1 VRKSER
7 RSIGS
12 LCSAHSEARC
22 VVRTCGCARS
32 SPRTDAE
39 PLFLLSHPPEGD
51 AAIWTYLRN
60 GPFEDLASFR
70 SMLTSAASSEDPCY
84 FVLAALPG
92 ERPLGMASY
101 LLITPEFGVIEI
113 GHIWFAQSLRRTIA
127 ATEAI
132 YLLARHAFDD
142 LGYRRLEWKCD
153 SLNVASRSAAERFGF
168 TFEGIFRNHMIVK
181 GHNRDTAWYPTTIG
195 RRSAAAFRRGSH
207 QAISITTVGR
217 DVLHGIFR
225 SPHVS
230 VGTATTTTRASG
242 CAA

>member
-1 VRKSER
+1 MR
-7 RSIGS
+7 GS
-12 LCSAHSEARC
+12 HVLLRPIE
-22 VVRTCGCARS
+22 
-32 SPRTDAE
+32 PENDAE

-60 GPFEDLASFR
+60 GPFENLASFR
-70 SMLTSAASSEDPCY
+70 SMLTSAASSKDPCY

-101 LLITPEFGVIEI
+101 LRITPDFGVIEI
-113 GHIWFAQSLRRTIA
+113 GHIWFAQPLRRTIA

-153 SLNVASRSAAERFGF
+153 SLNVASRRAAERFGF

-181 GHNRDTAWYPTTIG
+181 GHNRDTAWYAITDDDWPTIRRGFQAWLTPTNFDHDGIQ
-195 RRSAAAFRRGSH
+195 RRSLRHLIAEVRG
-207 QAISITTVGR
+207 
-217 DVLHGIFR
+217 
-225 SPHVS
+225 
-230 VGTATTTTRASG
+230 
-242 CAA
+242 